1 MKKVLLVC
9 NDGMSTGFLTNKMN
23 DLVKAKGL
31 DCQVRAISEMTL
43 DREWEDSDCIL
54 LGPQIGYL
62 KDSVETRIRKQRPVG
77 VINPMDY
84 GRVNAE
90 NVLKQALG
98 MIGE

>member
-23 DLVKAKGL
+23 DLAKKMGM

-62 KDSVETRIRKQRPVG
+62 RDGVEKRIQGKRPVEAISP
-77 VINPMDY
+77 VDY

-90 NVLKQALG
+90 NVLKQAQR
-98 MIGE
+98 MMGE